1 VITVPLVLLENKVRQ
16 ALVEHRAQ
24 LVLLESKVKRVPEVY
39 RE

>member
-1 VITVPLVLLENKVRQ
+1 MTVPLVPWVNKVRQ